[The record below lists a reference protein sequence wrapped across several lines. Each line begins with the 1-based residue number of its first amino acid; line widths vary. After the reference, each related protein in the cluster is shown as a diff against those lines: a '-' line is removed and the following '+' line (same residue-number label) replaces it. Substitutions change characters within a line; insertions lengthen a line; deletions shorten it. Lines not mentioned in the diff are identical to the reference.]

1 MRNFILKIINN
12 VEDNTEEF
20 NIKDIE
26 DGKDMAVLCYII
38 PLIPYFLNKRNK
50 FVKYHSIIGMN
61 LFIIAI
67 FYYIFFKMILS
78 IKIDIIL
85 FQILLPSIWLIIL
98 LLCCIGISNVCSG
111 KAKKLPFVDKVK
123 IFR

>member
-20 NIKDIE
+20 NVKDIE
-26 DGKDMAVLCYII
+26 DGKDMAVLCYIM

-61 LFIIAI
+61 LFIITI